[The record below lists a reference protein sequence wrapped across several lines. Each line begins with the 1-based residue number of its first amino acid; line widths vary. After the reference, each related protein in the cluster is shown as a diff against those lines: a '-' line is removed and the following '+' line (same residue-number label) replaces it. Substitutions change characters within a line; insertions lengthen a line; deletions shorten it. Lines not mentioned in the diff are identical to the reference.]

1 MRTQYM
7 TLKEASQFLRIS
19 LSKIYKMT
27 SVKGI
32 PHYKVGGKILFKP
45 QELIDFVE
53 GGGPSA
59 KSSDIDGFDLIGPF
73 QEAA

>member
-1 MRTQYM
+1 MITQYM

-27 SVKGI
+27 SVKSI

-53 GGGPSA
+53 RGGPLSQ
-59 KSSDIDGFDLIGPF
+59 SGDTDGFDLISPF